1 MKIRGKKNQRKVS
14 ISLIV
19 IAIFVVFLSIA
30 NFSLI
35 FDFLSMTVVKI
46 MKNEYFKNYLVMH
59 EIKKLDAVTNFNN
72 KDEFY
77 EKEK

>member
-1 MKIRGKKNQRKVS
+1 MVS
-14 ISLIV
+14 
-19 IAIFVVFLSIA
+19 AIFVIFLLIS

-35 FDFLSMTVVKI
+35 FDVLSMAVVKI
-46 MKNEYFKNYLVMH
+46 IKNEYFKNYLVMH

-77 EKEK
+77 KEEK